1 MEHEVTKD
9 QMLLNSDGIVAEPG
23 WARTPVWT
31 YNRENIRA
39 PWFRRK
45 EWDYYLFAT
54 DSFAAAFT
62 ISDLGY
68 IGLLSASY
76 IDFVNAS
83 EHTESEIVLLPR
95 GKKFGLGTSVS
106 EAHACCSTK
115 RLNMSFENTPSG
127 RRIKCDFKNFNK
139 ETGADFKADLLVRN
153 PDMEA
158 VYIATPW
165 KEKPTA
171 FYYNCKM
178 NCLTAEGR
186 IEYGNIV
193 QNVTHATCS
202 GVLDWGRGVWTYD
215 NTWFWGTGSGRLNNE
230 PFGINL
236 GYGFSDRS
244 SASEN
249 AVYYKG
255 KIHKIEEISFDI
267 PVGADGKREY
277 MKNWT
282 VNSSDGRFRS
292 TFTPILDRSAFMD
305 FKLIIS
311 DQHQVFGRL
320 TGSFITDEGEKLE
333 FTDFICALEV
343 VRNKY

>member
-1 MEHEVTKD
+1 MEHEVTKR
-9 QMLLNSDGIVAEPG
+9 QLLLTPSGTVAEPG
-23 WARTPVWT
+23 WARTPVWD
-31 YNRENIRA
+31 YNRDCIKA

-45 EWDYYLFAT
+45 EWDYYLFTT
-54 DSFAAAFT
+54 DTFAIAFT

-68 IGLLSASY
+68 IGMLSASY
-76 IDFVNAS
+76 IDLVNAT
-83 EHTESEIVLLPR
+83 EHTESELLMLPR
-95 GKKFGLGTSVS
+95 GKKFGLGVS
-106 EAHACCSTK
+106 TADAHASCSTK
-115 RLNMSFENTPSG
+115 RLNMTFENTADG
-127 RRIKCDFKNFNK
+127 RRIVCDFKNFNK
-139 ETGADFKADLLVRN
+139 ETGADFRAELTVKE

-178 NCLTAEGR
+178 NCLTAEGFV
-186 IEYGNIV
+186 EYGDIR
-193 QNVTHATCS
+193 QTVTHENCS

-215 NTWFWGTGSGRLNNE
+215 NTWFWGTGSGRLAGE
-230 PFGINL
+230 PFGLNL

-249 AVYYKG
+249 GIYYRG
-255 KIHKIEEISFDI
+255 KIHKLEEVTFNI
-267 PVGADGKREY
+267 PVGADGKKQF
-277 MKNWT
+277 MKEWT
-282 VNSSDGRFRS
+282 VNSSDGRLKSVFR
-292 TFTPILDRSAFMD
+292 PILDRSSFMD

-320 TGSFITDEGEKLE
+320 TGTFVTDDGETVE
-333 FTDFICALEV
+333 FKDFICALEV